1 VRHLF
6 NLREGL
12 NPLKFFFNPRA
23 VGKPPLEAGPLSGVT
38 IDEETLNRDYLIAMD
53 WDTTTTQ
60 PSRKKLQELGLS
72 QLV

>member
-1 VRHLF
+1 
-6 NLREGL
+6 
-12 NPLKFFFNPRA
+12 